1 VFAWIKSLFS
11 RPNIIRVVDPLDDH
25 SQDTAFPTEFA
36 KMMGKIRSNNTPD
49 SLDAALA
56 EIPEK
61 WIVFEL
67 GQTPAFLLW
76 DCVLFQW
83 DHDGES
89 GRTICC
95 CENDTALGAVRCC
108 LSRLNGGKRLC
119 SYECGK

>member
-1 VFAWIKSLFS
+1 MISWLKSLFR

-25 SQDTAFPTEFA
+25 TQDTIFPTEFA
-36 KMMGKIRSNNTPD
+36 KMMGKIRSNALPD
-49 SLDAALA
+49 SLDAAIA
-56 EIPEK
+56 DIPDK
-61 WIVFEL
+61 WMLFEL

-83 DHDGES
+83 DHEGES
-89 GRTICC
+89 GRTIVC